1 MRIKCLTHF
10 DITYTGIT
18 GHFRIAKLPFIDQAG
33 NNISDEASWTR
44 ARNQQRNWETVN
56 QLTSMRTQMFDVSP
70 TVYADGAWTF
80 EFEVESN
87 DVFLV
92 DGDPVG
98 SLKSDSEGTPM
109 LTNLRET
116 STTAHML
123 ITTGPDQ
130 NIWFSQI

>member
-18 GHFRIAKLPFIDQAG
+18 GHFRLAKLPFIDQAG
-33 NNISDEASWTR
+33 NDIRDQVSWTR

-56 QLTSMRTQMFDVSP
+56 QLASMRTQMFNVSP
-70 TVYADGAWTF
+70 TVYADGTWAF

-87 DVFLV
+87 DVFMV
-92 DGDPVG
+92 DNDPTG

-109 LTNLRET
+109 LTGLGEKLT
-116 STTAHML
+116 SDHML
-123 ITTGPDQ
+123 ITSGTGQ
-130 NIWFSQI
+130 NIWFEQI